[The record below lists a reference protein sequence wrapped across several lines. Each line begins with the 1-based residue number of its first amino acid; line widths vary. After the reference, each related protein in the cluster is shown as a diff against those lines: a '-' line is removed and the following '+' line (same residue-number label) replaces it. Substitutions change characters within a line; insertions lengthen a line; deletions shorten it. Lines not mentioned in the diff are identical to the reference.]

1 MNSWEI
7 CVLEDAFIFFS
18 EIEKKKKM
26 RSPTITTAQVN
37 GCFFFW
43 LMFHEENYTT
53 LLFVAIHLVF
63 FVVAIFRWLCWCLHV
78 YHPLFLMTFFFFL
91 SIYSPLFFLFRVDA
105 SKERL
110 QKDSRPKTVRTTTT
124 PNDWKGHRWRERQS
138 CFLLLI
144 YTHPPPLPS
153 FGDVLHKKEKKKRKI
168 ETAAKE
174 KNKHSRIARWIR
186 VIKGGRLIT
195 KDLLSSRTTN
205 GKLVYAP
212 PMLKKRKRILDSWT
226 GRITKVYRSFVCV

>member
-1 MNSWEI
+1 
-7 CVLEDAFIFFS
+7 
-18 EIEKKKKM
+18 
-26 RSPTITTAQVN
+26 
-37 GCFFFW
+37 
-43 LMFHEENYTT
+43 MFHEENYYAAVRSYPSRFLRGCHFSLT
-53 LLFVAIHLVF
+53 LLMPTRL
-63 FVVAIFRWLCWCLHV
+63 
-78 YHPLFLMTFFFFL
+78 PPSFL
-91 SIYSPLFFLFRVDA
+91 D
-105 SKERL
+105 
-110 QKDSRPKTVRTTTT
+110 D
-124 PNDWKGHRWRERQS
+124 
-138 CFLLLI
+138 FLLLPFNLFSAFLFI
-144 YTHPPPLPS
+144 SSGRFQRETSKRFSTKDGSNDDDPKRLKRPQMKRAPVLFSSFDIHTPS
-153 FGDVLHKKEKKKRKI
+153 SPSVIRGCSSQKGKKKRKI